1 MKRDNDAGLGQRR
14 RLPVDGAAIAVASIG
29 NRAIGRQFVRF
40 HLIKFVGGVGVTT
53 GAHQRLGDVAGDTR
67 AKDFEQL
74 IHIVIVNELR
84 LSFPRAKT
92 QDPLETDRD
101 RQTQTDRQ
109 TKMSEEKPGSTD
121 RYRGLKQGG

>member
-1 MKRDNDAGLGQRR
+1 MKRDDDAGLGQRR

-53 GAHQRLGDVAGDTR
+53 GAHQRLGDIAGDTR
-67 AKDFEQL
+67 AEDFEQL

-84 LSFPRAKT
+84 LSFLRAKT
-92 QDPLETDRD
+92 
-101 RQTQTDRQ
+101 
-109 TKMSEEKPGSTD
+109 
-121 RYRGLKQGG
+121 